1 MILYSVTVNI
11 DPAIHDEWLSWMREV
26 HVPEVLA
33 TGCFSSNKILKLLDP
48 PQDGITYSFQYTAPS
63 MEKLKEYQIHFAPA
77 LQAAHQQKY
86 TDKFAAF
93 RTILEIVA

>member
-11 DPAIHDEWLSWMREV
+11 DPAIHDEWLSWMKEV

-48 PQDGITYSFQYTAPS
+48 PQDGITYSFQYIAPS
-63 MEKLKEYQIHFAPA
+63 MEKLKEYQRQLIHVG
-77 LQAAHQQKY
+77 
-86 TDKFAAF
+86 
-93 RTILEIVA
+93 IVIIK

>member
-11 DPAIHDEWLSWMREV
+11 DPAIHDEWLSWMKEV

-48 PQDGITYSFQYTAPS
+48 PQDGFTYSFQYIAPS
-63 MEKLKEYQIHFAPA
+63 MEKLKEYQTNFAPA
-77 LQAAHQQKY
+77 LQADHQQKY
-86 TDKFAAF
+86 ANKFAAF